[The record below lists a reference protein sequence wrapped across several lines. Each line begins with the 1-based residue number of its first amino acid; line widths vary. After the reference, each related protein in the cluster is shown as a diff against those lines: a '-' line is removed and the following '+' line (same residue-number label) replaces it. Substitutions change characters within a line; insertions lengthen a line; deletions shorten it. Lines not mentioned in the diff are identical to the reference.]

1 MLVDNIPQIDAL
13 NLSNSAPI
21 IQFIANLIIMTSKT
35 EKIQEVFSRFITNS
49 NNMTTGHINVL
60 LIISS
65 SLELS
70 FDNQTL
76 S

>member
-35 EKIQEVFSRFITNS
+35 EKIQEVFSRLISHS
-49 NNMTTGHINVL
+49 NIMTTGHIHVL